1 MGNIELIF
9 PILDFEYGEIYKGNF
24 NKKFNVAVKIFNA
37 KADHDDE
44 FKQAKK
50 TFFYNEV
57 EILKRLRHENLVK
70 LWCVSS
76 KIEPKMIVTE
86 YIPNG
91 SLLNYM
97 RMGIGAD
104 FNFNDII
111 YIAAQVTA
119 GMRYLEESR
128 CVHRDLGARNIYV
141 GENNL
146 VKSIYFNFFEYFR
159 YRV

>member
-1 MGNIELIF
+1 
-9 PILDFEYGEIYKGNF
+9 
-24 NKKFNVAVKIFNA
+24 VKIFNA

-44 FKQAKK
+44 FREAKE
-50 TFFYNEV
+50 TFFSNEV
-57 EILKRLRHENLVK
+57 EILKKLRHENLVK
-70 LWCVSS
+70 LWCVSTV
-76 KIEPKMIVTE
+76 IEPKMIVTE

-111 YIAAQVTA
+111 YVAAQVTA
-119 GMRYLEESR
+119 GMRYMEESR
-128 CVHRDLGARNIYV
+128 CVHRDLGARNIFV

-146 VKSIYFNFFEYFR
+146 VKSKFLCFYY
-159 YRV
+159 